1 MDLQLNG
8 RVALVTAASKG
19 LGRATATQL
28 AAEGARVMISSRGEE
43 ALARTAAEIAEATG
57 GQVEH
62 CAADV
67 SDAADVA
74 RLIEETQRR
83 LGGVDVLVANA
94 GGPPPGGF
102 TALDDDATWY
112 LAHELNLMSTVR
124 LVRGVL
130 PHMREQQWGRIAVV
144 TSSSVKQPIENLLLS
159 NTYRVAILGLAKSL
173 AIEFAPDGVLVNTV
187 GPGRI
192 ATDRVAGLDANRAE
206 QTGQSVEEVRA
217 QSEKTIPVG
226 RYGEAEEFGRVA
238 AFLVSGANTYTTGQ
252 NLLVDGGLVRA
263 I

>member
-1 MDLQLNG
+1 MDLQLTG

-19 LGRATATQL
+19 LGRATAAQL

-43 ALARTAAEIAEATG
+43 ELARTAGEIAGATG
-57 GQVEH
+57 AQVEY

-67 SDAADVA
+67 SSAADVA
-74 RLIEETQRR
+74 RLVEETQRR

-102 TALDDDATWY
+102 MALDDDKKWY

-124 LVRGVL
+124 LIRGVL
-130 PHMREQQWGRIAVV
+130 PHMREQKWGRIAVV
-144 TSSSVKQPIENLLLS
+144 TSSSVKQPIETLLLS
-159 NTYRVAILGLAKSL
+159 NTYRIAVVGLAKSL
-173 AIEFAPDGVLVNTV
+173 ATEFASDGVLVNTV

-192 ATDRVAGLDANRAE
+192 ATDRVASLDANQAKK
-206 QTGQSVEEVRA
+206 TGLSVEEVRA
-217 QSEKTIPVG
+217 QSEQGIPIG
-226 RYGEAEEFGRVA
+226 RYGAAEEFGRVA

-252 NLLVDGGLVRA
+252 NLLVDGGMVRA
-263 I
+263 L

>member
-1 MDLQLNG
+1 MDLELTG
-8 RVALVTAASKG
+8 KVALVTAASKG

-43 ALARTAAEIAEATG
+43 QLAKTAAEIAEATG
-57 GQVEH
+57 ATVEY

-67 SDAADVA
+67 SDAADLA
-74 RLIEETQRR
+74 RLLQETEQR
-83 LGGVDVLVANA
+83 LGGVDVLVNNA

-102 TALDDDATWY
+102 DALDDDKWH

-124 LVRGVL
+124 LIRGVL
-130 PHMREQQWGRIAVV
+130 PHMRQQKWGRIV
-144 TSSSVKQPIENLLLS
+144 TIASSSIKQPIPNLLLS

-173 AIEFAPDGVLVNTV
+173 AVEFAPDGVLINTV

-192 ATDRVAGLDANRAE
+192 ATERTAALDATNAE
-206 QTGQSVEEVRA
+206 KAGIPIEEVRA
-217 QSEKTIPVG
+217 QTEKAIPLG
-226 RYGEAEEFGRVA
+226 RYGTAAEFAKVA

-252 NLLVDGGLVRA
+252 HLLVDGAMVKA

>member
-1 MDLQLNG
+1 MDLELTG

-28 AAEGARVMISSRGEE
+28 AAEGARVMISSRGEAE
-43 ALARTAAEIAEATG
+43 LARTAASIAEATG
-57 GQVEH
+57 AQVEY

-67 SDAADVA
+67 SNAADVA

-83 LGGVDVLVANA
+83 LGPVDVLVANA

-102 TALDDDATWY
+102 EALDDDKWY

-124 LVRGVL
+124 LIRGVL
-130 PHMREQQWGRIAVV
+130 PHMREQKWGRIAIV

-173 AIEFAPDGVLVNTV
+173 AIQFAPDGV
-187 GPGRI
+187 
-192 ATDRVAGLDANRAE
+192 ATLDANRAQ
-206 QTGQSVEEVRA
+206 QTGSSVEEVRA
-217 QSEKTIPVG
+217 QSEKGIPMG
-226 RYGEAEEFGRVA
+226 RYGSADEFGRVA

-252 NLLVDGGLVRA
+252 NLLVDGGMVRA

>member
-1 MDLQLNG
+1 MDLELTG

-28 AAEGARVMISSRGEE
+28 AAEGARVMISSRGEAE
-43 ALARTAAEIAEATG
+43 LARTAASIAEATG
-57 GQVEH
+57 AQVEY

-67 SDAADVA
+67 SNAADVT

-83 LGGVDVLVANA
+83 LGPVDVLVANA

-102 TALDDDATWY
+102 EALDDDKWY

-124 LVRGVL
+124 LIRGVL
-130 PHMREQQWGRIAVV
+130 PHMREQKWGRIAIV

-173 AIEFAPDGVLVNTV
+173 AIQFAPDGVLVNTV

-192 ATDRVAGLDANRAE
+192 ATDRVATLDANRAQ
-206 QTGQSVEEVRA
+206 QTGSSVEEVRA
-217 QSEKTIPVG
+217 QSEKGIPMG
-226 RYGEAEEFGRVA
+226 RYGSADEFGRVA

-252 NLLVDGGLVRA
+252 NLLVDGGMVRA